1 MQAVEA
7 GQARHQPMAG
17 EGRAG
22 VDDQLIRLAVLI
34 EPADAAGQLPQ
45 QGLGGFQQVDA
56 GVGEGDAA
64 ALPEEQRLLQRRLQA
79 PDLLADGRLG
89 QVQFLSRTV
98 EAAEPGGSLET
109 PQGVQRWPVL
119 EHSNK

>member
-1 MQAVEA
+1 MQAMEG
-7 GQARHQPMAG
+7 GQARYQPMPG
-17 EGRAG
+17 KGRAG

-34 EPADAAGQLPQ
+34 EPADATGQLPQ

-64 ALPEEQRLLQRRLQA
+64 ALPEEQRLLQRGFQA

-89 QVQFLSRTV
+89 QMQFLGGPV
-98 EAAEPGGSLET
+98 ETTQAGGGLET
-109 PQGVQRWPVL
+109 TQRVQRWPML
-119 EHSNK
+119 EHFR